1 MTSAP
6 LAARLGRPGGP
17 LFFPVTAFGPD
28 GTVDLDTYRSH
39 VRRGIDA
46 GAAAVFACCG
56 TGEFH
61 ALTPEEFEACVR
73 AAVEVTEGRVPVVA
87 GTGYGTALAVRYAR
101 LAEAAGADGLLAMPP
116 YLVVAGQEGLLR
128 HYREIAAATAL
139 PVIVYQRDNA
149 VFTPETV
156 LALARTEGIVGLK
169 DGLGDLGLMQRIV
182 SAVRTGG
189 PDAFLYFNGLPTAE
203 LTQPAYRAVGV
214 PLYSSAV
221 FCFAPRHRPRL
232 LRRAGERRPG
242 RRRPAPRRLL
252 PAVRR
257 TPRPGP
263 RLRRLPRQ
271 GGRTARRTGRRQGQ
285 AAAARTGRG
294 PRQAARAPRRAGAG
308 PAGGGRPVKASAF
321 VYLWDVNGDPD
332 APRPYRRSR
341 RTAGHP
347 RRRLPLHARADPPS
361 PAPPRRHRR
370 IRRRPLPARTALGGP
385 RPASP
390 PRR

>member
-17 LFFPVTAFGPD
+17 LFFPVTAYGPD
-28 GTVDLDTYRSH
+28 GSVDLDTYRTH

-73 AAVEVTEGRVPVVA
+73 TAVEEAGGRVPVLA

-156 LALARTEGIVGLK
+156 VELARTEGVVGLK
-169 DGLGDLGLMQRIV
+169 DGLGDLDLMQRIV
-182 SAVRTGG
+182 SGVRAEVPGG
-189 PDAFLYFNGLPTAE
+189 FLYFNGLPTAE

-221 FCFAPRHRPRL
+221 FCFAPDIALAFYRALEEDDRATAERL
-232 LRRAGERRPG
+232 LDGFYRPFVELRA
-242 RRRPAPRRLL
+242 
-252 PAVRR
+252 
-257 TPRPGP
+257 
-263 RLRRLPRQ
+263 Q
-271 GGRTARRTGRRQGQ
+271 
-285 AAAARTGRG
+285 GRG
-294 PRQAARAPRRAGAG
+294 YAVSL
-308 PAGGGRPVKASAF
+308 VKAG
-321 VYLWDVNGDPD
+321 VRLGGLDVGEV
-332 APRPYRRSR
+332 RP
-341 RTAGHP
+341 
-347 RRRLPLHARADPPS
+347 PLHE
-361 PAPPRRHRR
+361 PAEDHVKQLAQLVERGH
-370 IRRRPLPARTALGGP
+370 ALLEGDG
-385 RPASP
+385 R
-390 PRR
+390 